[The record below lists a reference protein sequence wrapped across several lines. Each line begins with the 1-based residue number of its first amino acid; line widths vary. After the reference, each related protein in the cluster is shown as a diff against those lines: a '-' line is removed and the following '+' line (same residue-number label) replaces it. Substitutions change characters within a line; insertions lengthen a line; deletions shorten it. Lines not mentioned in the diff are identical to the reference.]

1 LNGRYDRES
10 SEASQTVNRQN
21 SINEGTEA
29 AVAKQDPVSPQ
40 LAALAR
46 KEKLIRDQVKATQ
59 ERSSCFESERAEA
72 NSYKQW
78 KERIAQDPLGVLNE
92 AGISY
97 EQLSKNIMEDD
108 PSARELKKV
117 QQEIEALKK
126 SQVDSQTKQ
135 YEQLSFILSAKWK
148 R

>member
-1 LNGRYDRES
+1 
-10 SEASQTVNRQN
+10 V
-21 SINEGTEA
+21 
-29 AVAKQDPVSPQ
+29 
-40 LAALAR
+40 
-46 KEKLIRDQVKATQ
+46 
-59 ERSSCFESERAEA
+59 AEA
-72 NSYKQW
+72 THTQW
-78 KERIAQDPLGVLNE
+78 KDGSLKTHWCLTE

-135 YEQLSFILSAKWK
+135 YDKLTSY
-148 R
+148 